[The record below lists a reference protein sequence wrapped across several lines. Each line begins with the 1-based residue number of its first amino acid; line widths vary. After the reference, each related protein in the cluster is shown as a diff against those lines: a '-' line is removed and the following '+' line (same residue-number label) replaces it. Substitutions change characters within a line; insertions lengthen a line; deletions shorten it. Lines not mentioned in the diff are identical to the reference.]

1 MTTVKWDLCISTNTQ
16 FPVRNHFCLL
26 ASKYPVCS
34 CCYCVYIFKTM
45 SAVCQTDSRKHA
57 DTFKSL
63 EKNQVTIFSYF
74 GPFHAGFSCPSV
86 QDAWVN
92 EQYGKQLFGI
102 LPTDHSAPNF
112 CEDEPKWIWTF
123 WKLKIYSPFQA
134 SPVLTNPWFG
144 HLSRVF
150 LYASGAFPRTPNVE
164 TSIWERCPA
173 RAVRDD
179 GCVAAFCDMV
189 LICSDAPSRL
199 VHPRWPSHVMIG
211 QKLFV
216 HSANLGR
223 VFFRSQD
230 STPIILI
237 YPLVN

>member
-1 MTTVKWDLCISTNTQ
+1 MLLLCLYLRPWVQFAKQILGNTQ
-16 FPVRNHFCLL
+16 IHSNHW
-26 ASKYPVCS
+26 K
-34 CCYCVYIFKTM
+34 KT
-45 SAVCQTDSRKHA
+45 
-57 DTFKSL
+57 L
-63 EKNQVTIFSYF
+63 VTIFSYF
-74 GPFHAGFSCPSV
+74 GPFHAGFSCPNV

-144 HLSRVF
+144 HLSRRF

-173 RAVRDD
+173 RAVRDAS
-179 GCVAAFCDMV
+179 GV
-189 LICSDAPSRL
+189 LQHFVPWHGPDAPWCS
-199 VHPRWPSHVMIG
+199 I
-211 QKLFV
+211 
-216 HSANLGR
+216 
-223 VFFRSQD
+223 
-230 STPIILI
+230 
-237 YPLVN
+237 

>member
-1 MTTVKWDLCISTNTQ
+1 MRGPNLVEISLFQMFSVDRWLLWSGTCVFPQTRNSQFETIFVCWQVNTLCVHVVIVFIYLRPWVQFAKQILGNTQ
-16 FPVRNHFCLL
+16 IHSNHW
-26 ASKYPVCS
+26 K
-34 CCYCVYIFKTM
+34 
-45 SAVCQTDSRKHA
+45 
-57 DTFKSL
+57 
-63 EKNQVTIFSYF
+63 KNLVTIFSYF

-150 LYASGAFPRTPNVE
+150 CMPLVRSRGHPTWKPAFE
-164 TSIWERCPA
+164 
-173 RAVRDD
+173 
-179 GCVAAFCDMV
+179 
-189 LICSDAPSRL
+189 SDARRAL
-199 VHPRWPSHVMIG
+199 CVTMGVLQHFVTWFWYVLMLHPG
-211 QKLFV
+211 
-216 HSANLGR
+216 
-223 VFFRSQD
+223 
-230 STPIILI
+230 
-237 YPLVN
+237 